1 MKKQRFTA
9 FVKELNVRMKKEPI
23 TLRYIHILGT
33 VVFFTS
39 ISSLVILLALYLNQR
54 LQTSLFLQ
62 NDHLSS
68 NPLTSPSLS
77 PPPPP
82 HGSDISD
89 EELMRRA
96 AMAPREAVM
105 NETHPKVAFMFLTR
119 WNLPLSPLWEIFFKA
134 HEDFYSIYVHTSPE
148 FTEEPPESSAFYKK
162 RIPSKAVEWGRSSM
176 MDAERRLLS
185 HALLKPSNARF
196 VLLSETCIPLF
207 NFTTVYT
214 YLMGSTRSFLGSF
227 DDPRPMGR
235 GRYNPKM
242 LPHVSLSD
250 WRKGNQWFELSRRV
264 AAEIISDHRYYNVFK
279 DHCRPPCYIDEHYI
293 PTLVNK
299 ICPEMNSNRTVT
311 WVDWSRGGSHPA
323 RFVRKDIRVGFLD
336 RIRFGSNC
344 SYEGEVT
351 NVAEIGRKKINQSVR
366 HQQQH
371 GELRKNQHRDAR
383 LIEESE
389 KMVEELQ
396 QQMFYIGRKIP
407 EKQSKASYRL
417 DYGWSYGEKMIYRNS
432 ELDRKKMEL
441 EKLTFTH
448 GAFRDKKAVL
458 YFSSG
463 REAEVNIH
471 NLNCRMLHEARSIGE
486 ERLFLNMANKK
497 KHSNSGSSLKELDQ
511 QVKFISLATR
521 PSIRP
526 YSLKKLMELVLER
539 EQLFR
544 DAPVKG
550 FLWNSLPS
558 TTNLRKQI
566 QSLEKSK
573 EKRIKAISE
582 RRKEIESHKRELRK
596 AENEIKSLRKTL
608 ERIRQKKQKAL
619 QTLSLLKESLQEPL

>member
-1 MKKQRFTA
+1 MLVTFSHALYYIYEHINLEYLNDVRRSSQITTPKQNNMKKQKFTA

-54 LQTSLFLQ
+54 LQTSLFFQ

-77 PPPPP
+77 PPPP
-82 HGSDISD
+82 HGSDMSD

-96 AMAPREAVM
+96 AIAPREAVM

-119 WNLPLSPLWEIFFKA
+119 WNLPLSPLWEIFFSG

-148 FTEEPPESSAFYKK
+148 FTEEPPESSVFYKK
-162 RIPSKAVEWGRSSM
+162 RIPSKVCLILIDLFINIHRYNFIFYYQNLQAVEWGRSSM

-351 NVAEIGRKKINQSVR
+351 NVCFLFARKFHVS
-366 HQQQH
+366 
-371 GELRKNQHRDAR
+371 
-383 LIEESE
+383 
-389 KMVEELQ
+389 
-396 QQMFYIGRKIP
+396 
-407 EKQSKASYRL
+407 
-417 DYGWSYGEKMIYRNS
+417 
-432 ELDRKKMEL
+432 
-441 EKLTFTH
+441 
-448 GAFRDKKAVL
+448 
-458 YFSSG
+458 
-463 REAEVNIH
+463 
-471 NLNCRMLHEARSIGE
+471 
-486 ERLFLNMANKK
+486 
-497 KHSNSGSSLKELDQ
+497 
-511 QVKFISLATR
+511 
-521 PSIRP
+521 
-526 YSLKKLMELVLER
+526 
-539 EQLFR
+539 
-544 DAPVKG
+544 
-550 FLWNSLPS
+550 
-558 TTNLRKQI
+558 
-566 QSLEKSK
+566 
-573 EKRIKAISE
+573 
-582 RRKEIESHKRELRK
+582 
-596 AENEIKSLRKTL
+596 TL
-608 ERIRQKKQKAL
+608 E
-619 QTLSLLKESLQEPL
+619 PLVKIAPYLYGI

>member
-1 MKKQRFTA
+1 MKKQKFTA

-23 TLRYIHILGT
+23 TIRYIHILGT

-39 ISSLVILLALYLNQR
+39 VSSLVILLALYLNQR

-62 NDHLSS
+62 KDHDLSS
-68 NPLTSPSLS
+68 INPLTSLS
-77 PPPPP
+77 PPPP
-82 HGSDISD
+82 HGSDMAD

-96 AMAPREAVM
+96 AMVPRGTVM

-119 WNLPLSPLWEIFFKA
+119 WNLPLSPLWEIFFKG
-134 HEDFYSIYVHTSPE
+134 HEGFYSIYIHTSPE
-148 FTEEPPESSAFYKK
+148 FTEEPPESSVFYKK

-185 HALLKPSNARF
+185 HALLKHSNARF

-264 AAEIISDHRYYNVFK
+264 AAEIISDHRYYTVFK

-323 RFVRKDIRVGFLD
+323 RFVRNDIRVGFLD

-344 SYEGEVT
+344 SYEGE
-351 NVAEIGRKKINQSVR
+351 
-366 HQQQH
+366 
-371 GELRKNQHRDAR
+371 
-383 LIEESE
+383 
-389 KMVEELQ
+389 
-396 QQMFYIGRKIP
+396 
-407 EKQSKASYRL
+407 
-417 DYGWSYGEKMIYRNS
+417 
-432 ELDRKKMEL
+432 MEL
-441 EKLTFTH
+441 EKLSFSH
-448 GAFRDKKAVL
+448 DAYRDKKAVL
-458 YFSSG
+458 YFSSE
-463 REAEVNIH
+463 RKPELNIH
-471 NLNCRMLHEARSIGE
+471 NLNYRMLHEARSMGGE
-486 ERLFLNMANKK
+486 RRLLNMANPN
-497 KHSNSGSSLKELDQ
+497 KHSNSVFSIKELDQ
-511 QVKFISLATR
+511 QICWLRHDLLMKWRLNSISERDETR
-521 PSIRP
+521 
-526 YSLKKLMELVLER
+526 KKLMKVAMAR

-550 FLWNSLPS
+550 SLWNSLPS
-558 TTNLRKQI
+558 TTNLRKEVQA
-566 QSLEKSK
+566 LETSK
-573 EKRIKAISE
+573 EKRIKVISE
-582 RRKEIESHKRELRK
+582 RRKEINSYKGELRK
-596 AENEIKSLRKTL
+596 AENELKSLRTTM

-619 QTLSLLKESLQEPL
+619 QTLSHL

>member
-1 MKKQRFTA
+1 MKKHKITA
-9 FVKELNVRMKKEPI
+9 FIKALNVRMKKEPI

-62 NDHLSS
+62 DDHLTSS
-68 NPLTSPSLS
+68 PLTSPSLS
-77 PPPPP
+77 P
-82 HGSDISD
+82 HSRGSNMADK
-89 EELMRRA
+89 ELMQRA
-96 AMAPREAVM
+96 AMTPSGTVM
-105 NETHPKVAFMFLTR
+105 NETHSHPKVAFMFLTR
-119 WNLPLSPLWEIFFKA
+119 WNLPLSPLWEIFFKG

-148 FTEEPPESSAFYKK
+148 FTEEPQESS
-162 RIPSKAVEWGRSSM
+162 AVEWGKSSM

-250 WRKGNQWFELSRRV
+250 WRKGNQWFELSQRV

-311 WVDWSRGGSHPA
+311 WVDWSKGGSHPA
-323 RFVRKDIRVGFLD
+323 TFVRKDIRVGFLD
-336 RIRFGSNC
+336 KIRFGSNC

-351 NVAEIGRKKINQSVR
+351 NVTEIGRKKSNQSVR
-366 HQQQH
+366 HQQQP
-371 GELRKNQHRDAR
+371 GELRKYQHRDAR

-389 KMVEELQ
+389 KIVEELR
-396 QQMFYIGRKIP
+396 QQMSYTRRKLL
-407 EKQSKASYRL
+407 EKQSKVSYYRL
-417 DYGWSYGEKMIYRNS
+417 DYGWSYGEKMMYSNS

-448 GAFRDKKAVL
+448 GAYRDKKAVL

-463 REAEVNIH
+463 REPEVNIH
-471 NLNCRMLHEARSIGE
+471 NLNYRMLHEARSMGGE
-486 ERLFLNMANKK
+486 RRLLKMANPNKL
-497 KHSNSGSSLKELDQ
+497 SNSAGSSFEELHQ
-511 QVKFISLATR
+511 Q
-521 PSIRP
+521 IRSA
-526 YSLKKLMELVLER
+526 YDAMKWRLNSTSERDKARKKLMKLEVEK
-539 EQLFR
+539 EQLFC
-544 DAPVKG
+544 DTPVKG
-550 FLWNSLPS
+550 SLWNSMPS

-566 QSLEKSK
+566 QALESSK
-573 EKRIKAISE
+573 EEYIKVMTA
-582 RRKEIESHKRELRK
+582 RRNVKNPYKGELWK
-596 AENEIKSLRKTL
+596 AENEFKSLRETMKN
-608 ERIRQKKQKAL
+608 IRQEKQKAL
-619 QTLSLLKESLQEPL
+619 QTLSHLKESS

>member
-1 MKKQRFTA
+1 MKKQKFTA

-54 LQTSLFLQ
+54 LQTSLFFQ

-77 PPPPP
+77 PPPP
-82 HGSDISD
+82 HGSDMSD

-96 AMAPREAVM
+96 AIAPREAVM

-119 WNLPLSPLWEIFFKA
+119 WNLPLSPLWEIFFSG

-148 FTEEPPESSAFYKK
+148 FTEEPPESSVFYKK

-351 NVAEIGRKKINQSVR
+351 NVCFLFARKFHVAEIGRKKINQSVR

-407 EKQSKASYRL
+407 EKQLNLGSAKSKASYRL

-448 GAFRDKKAVL
+448 GAYRDKKAVL

-497 KHSNSGSSLKELDQ
+497 HSNSGSSLKELDQ

-526 YSLKKLMELVLER
+526 YSLFY
-539 EQLFR
+539 LFILS
-544 DAPVKG
+544 V
-550 FLWNSLPS
+550 
-558 TTNLRKQI
+558 
-566 QSLEKSK
+566 EKCK
-573 EKRIKAISE
+573 EKRIKSISE

>member
-1 MKKQRFTA
+1 MKKPKITA
-9 FVKELNVRMKKEPI
+9 FIKALNVRMKKEPI

-62 NDHLSS
+62 ND
-68 NPLTSPSLS
+68 PLTYPTLS
-77 PPPPP
+77 PAPPP
-82 HGSDISD
+82 HGSDMAD

-105 NETHPKVAFMFLTR
+105 DETHPKVAFMFLTR
-119 WNLPLSPLWEIFFKA
+119 WNLPLSPLWEIFFKG

-148 FTEEPPESSAFYKK
+148 FTEEPPESSVFYKK
-162 RIPSKAVEWGRSSM
+162 RIPSKTVEWGQSSM

-185 HALLKPSNARF
+185 HALLKPSNSRF

-250 WRKGNQWFELSRRV
+250 WRKGNQWFELSRTV
-264 AAEIISDHRYYNVFK
+264 AAEIISDDRYYNVFK

-323 RFVRKDIRVGFLD
+323 RFVRKDIQVGFLD

-351 NVAEIGRKKINQSVR
+351 NVCFLFARKFHVSTLEPLMKIAPYLLQKLV
-366 HQQQH
+366 
-371 GELRKNQHRDAR
+371 ERKATKVFDINSSIQVNSGSNNTESR

-396 QQMFYIGRKIP
+396 QQMSYTGRKYLDA
-407 EKQSKASYRL
+407 KSKLASYRL
-417 DYGWSYGEKMIYRNS
+417 DYGWSYGDLIYRNS

-448 GAFRDKKAVL
+448 GAYRDKKAVL
-458 YFSSG
+458 YFSFG
-463 REAEVNIH
+463 REPEVNIH
-471 NLNCRMLHEARSIGE
+471 ICWLRHHLWMTCGLSSI
-486 ERLFLNMANKK
+486 
-497 KHSNSGSSLKELDQ
+497 SDQ
-511 QVKFISLATR
+511 RTDR
-521 PSIRP
+521 
-526 YSLKKLMELVLER
+526 KKLAELEIER
-539 EQLFR
+539 EQLFLN
-544 DAPVKG
+544 APIKG
-550 FLWNSLPS
+550 SLWNSLPS
-558 TTNLRKQI
+558 TMALRKQI
-566 QSLEKSK
+566 QPSK
-573 EKRIKAISE
+573 ERRVKKFSE
-582 RRKEIESHKRELRK
+582 RRKEIDSNKRELRK
-596 AENEIKSLRKTL
+596 AENEIKSLRKTM

-619 QTLSLLKESLQEPL
+619 QTLSHLKQSSQEPV